1 MLAPCVHYSSSLNK
15 WVTILKFTQ
24 QAVVRHWGP
33 LKLSKLTY
41 FMKIQLQKAS
51 YIPKASHPSYLQSSI
66 LERKSTAH
74 TERKGNLGS
83 KTLSNLILEQIN
95 KLHKV
100 SPIKRFYVLG
110 WEEIDTKTLFKPE
123 IYSVFEGESCRVYSS
138 TIILFDYNGS
148 HKVNPLWSVLNIEAD
163 RLSNISKVWL
173 HG

>member
-1 MLAPCVHYSSSLNK
+1 M
-15 WVTILKFTQ
+15 KFTSQ
-24 QAVVRHWGP
+24 KQAITRHWGP
-33 LKLSKLTY
+33 FKLSKLTY
-41 FMKIQLQKAS
+41 LVKIQLQKVS
-51 YIPKASHPSYLQSSI
+51 YIPKTSHPPYLQSFI

-74 TERKGNLGS
+74 TARKGNLGS
-83 KTLSNLILEQIN
+83 KTLSNLTLEQIN

-110 WEEIDTKTLFKPE
+110 WGETDTKTLFNPE
-123 IYSVFEGESCRVYSS
+123 ICSVFRGESCRVYSS

-163 RLSNISKVWL
+163 RLGNIGKVWL